1 MKTPKIFKKY
11 ISGGILSQKF
21 SHFSAR
27 CTILIGAD
35 CLIRAR
41 FSMHTLTDKVLV
53 EFLTPLDCIYYY
65 VKPGIIFRTPCN
77 SVTLTK
83 FNLLK
88 PKYNPSFK
96 TFMSQGRPY
105 KKSQSWTHFEPC
117 V

>member
-1 MKTPKIFKKY
+1 MNKVFFFPNRVLLDEIVFYGSSLEQLHTFKCYHENPQIFKKY

-77 SVTLTK
+77 RI
-83 FNLLK
+83 
-88 PKYNPSFK
+88 PS
-96 TFMSQGRPY
+96 
-105 KKSQSWTHFEPC
+105 H
-117 V
+117 